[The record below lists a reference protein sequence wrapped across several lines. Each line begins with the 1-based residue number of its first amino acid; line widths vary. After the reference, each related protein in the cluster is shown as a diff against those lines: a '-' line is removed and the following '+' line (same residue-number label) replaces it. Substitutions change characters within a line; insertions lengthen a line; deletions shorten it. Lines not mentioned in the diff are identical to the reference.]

1 MTLEEKEIIVK
12 RIAELE
18 QSSLNTVS
26 KLKEIESLVLKC
38 SLEDLLDID
47 DIINEKYLTD

>member
-1 MTLEEKEIIVK
+1 MTLEEKEILAK
-12 RIAELE
+12 KIAELE
-18 QSSLNTVS
+18 KSSLNTVS
-26 KLKEIESLVLKC
+26 KLEEMESLVLKC